1 MSHKQRLLALEIADI
16 RSMAAEGGAPYGF
29 TADQILDE
37 AIAFLQWPP
46 EDQKRQFPG
55 YSDAEWCALWA
66 RLPLYRLARRGP
78 VKGRR

>member
-1 MSHKQRLLALEIADI
+1 MRHKQRLLALEITEIRRQAAD
-16 RSMAAEGGAPYGF
+16 GGAPYGF

-37 AIAFLQWPP
+37 LLDFLHRPP
-46 EDQKRQFPG
+46 ADQKRQLPG
-55 YSDAEWCALWA
+55 YSDDEWSAVWA